1 MVAEKKK
8 TIVLYC
14 LLAVALVGILSG
26 TILGVYNAKAIHTLQ
41 TAAGISPDGETQ
53 EDNVGIMNGEYRIL
67 STLPISDA
75 YKSGNTSGLNSKQK
89 ETLEMASAVLD
100 EIITEDMSDYEK
112 EKAVYEWMTTE
123 LTQNRDVLQVIPQS
137 NGNDSDNPLI
147 EFSN

>member
-53 EDNVGIMNGEYRIL
+53 GQRRHHEWRIPNPL
-67 STLPISDA
+67 HPAHL
-75 YKSGNTSGLNSKQK
+75 
-89 ETLEMASAVLD
+89 
-100 EIITEDMSDYEK
+100 
-112 EKAVYEWMTTE
+112 
-123 LTQNRDVLQVIPQS
+123 RRLQVRQHLWPQQQAK
-137 NGNDSDNPLI
+137 GDLGDGQRGAG
-147 EFSN
+147 